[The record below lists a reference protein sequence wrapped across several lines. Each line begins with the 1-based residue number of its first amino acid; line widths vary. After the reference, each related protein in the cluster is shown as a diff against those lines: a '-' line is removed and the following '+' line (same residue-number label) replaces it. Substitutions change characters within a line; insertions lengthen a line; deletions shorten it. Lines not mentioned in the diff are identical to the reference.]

1 MTEKGIEL
9 KIACLREGIKQK
21 ELARAVGVSESLIS
35 LVTTGERHI
44 NEKKKKIIARIL
56 NKPLEAIFD

>member
-9 KIACLREGIKQK
+9 KIACLREGIKQC

-35 LVTTGERHI
+35 MVAAGERHI
-44 NEKKKKIIARIL
+44 DEKKKKIIARIL
-56 NKPLEAIFD
+56 NRPLETLFD